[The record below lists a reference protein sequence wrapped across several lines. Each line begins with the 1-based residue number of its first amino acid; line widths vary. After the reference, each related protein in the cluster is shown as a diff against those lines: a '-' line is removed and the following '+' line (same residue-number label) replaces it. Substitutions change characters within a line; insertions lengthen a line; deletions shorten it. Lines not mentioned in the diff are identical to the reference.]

1 MKPSFPNIVHGRAP
15 ARARGV
21 SLVEVLVT
29 MAVLAFGLLGLAAF
43 QAKAHVGTL
52 ESYQRAQAAVLLQ
65 DMQSRLAG
73 NPANAADY
81 VLDAPL
87 GTGDDIEGDCAL
99 LEARSERDLCEW
111 SAALKGAAE
120 QRDDGA
126 QAGAMQDARGCIT
139 EVRASNEAAGVCTPA
154 VYLVT
159 VVWQGMHP
167 TRAPSQACGKDLYG
181 EETHRRAV
189 SVRVAVG
196 LPGCT

>member
-1 MKPSFPNIVHGRAP
+1 MF
-15 ARARGV
+15 RARGL

-29 MAVLAFGLLGLAAF
+29 MVVLAFGLLGLAAF

-73 NPANAADY
+73 NSAGAGEY
-81 VLDAPL
+81 LTTTPL
-87 GTGDDIEGDCAL
+87 GTGSEEGEDCAA
-99 LEARSERDLCEW
+99 EAVGSARDRCEW

-120 QRDDGA
+120 RRGEEN
-126 QAGAMQDARGCIT
+126 AGAMEGARGCIT
-139 EVRASNEAAGVCTPA
+139 QVRAQNDAAGVCTPA

-159 VVWQGMHP
+159 VAWQGMHP
-167 TRAPSQACGKDLYG
+167 TRAPAQACGKDLYG
-181 EETHRRAV
+181 EDTHRRAV
-189 SVRVAVG
+189 SVRVAIG

>member
-1 MKPSFPNIVHGRAP
+1 MKRMLPHPQP
-15 ARARGV
+15 ARGV

-73 NPANAADY
+73 NPAAAADY
-81 VLDAPL
+81 VTEGPL
-87 GTGDDIEGDCAL
+87 GTGDEIEGDCAS
-99 LEARSERDLCEW
+99 EADRSARDLCEW
-111 SAALKGAAE
+111 STALKGAAE
-120 QRDDGA
+120 QRDDGSE
-126 QAGAMQDARGCIT
+126 AGAMQDARGCIT
-139 EVRASNEAAGVCTPA
+139 EVQASNEAAGVCTPA

-167 TRAPSQACGKDLYG
+167 TRAPAQACGKDLYG
-181 EETHRRAV
+181 EDTHRRAV